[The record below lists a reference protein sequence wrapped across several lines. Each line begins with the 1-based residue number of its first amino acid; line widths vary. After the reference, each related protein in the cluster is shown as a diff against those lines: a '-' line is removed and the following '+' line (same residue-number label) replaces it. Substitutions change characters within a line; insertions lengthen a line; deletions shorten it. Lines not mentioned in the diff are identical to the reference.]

1 MCKVNMLGYPI
12 EIDYGSHV
20 RQRLYSRFDNV
31 DIAFLEY
38 RIEVLFS
45 DEAVA
50 EHLINEVRIGE
61 DVILIDE
68 DSGIT
73 FAANIGA
80 DTIYIM
86 TVYNAFEYSGF
97 RCGDQQ
103 QVLRFAKKNGF
114 TAKRFERKRGNVYA

>member
-12 EIDYGSHV
+12 NVDYGAHV
-20 RQRLYSRFDNV
+20 KQRLRSRFDDM
-31 DIAFLEY
+31 DIAYLEY
-38 RIEVLFS
+38 RIEEVFS

-50 EHLINEVRIGE
+50 DHLMNEVKIGE

-73 FAANIGA
+73 FAVNVGT
-80 DTIYIM
+80 DTLYIM

-97 RCGDQQ
+97 RCGDRQ
-103 QVLRFAKKNGF
+103 QVLKYAEKSGF
-114 TAKRFERKRGNVYA
+114 RPGRVERKRGNVYA

>member
-20 RQRLYSRFDNV
+20 KQRLYSRFDNV

-80 DTIYIM
+80 ETIYIM

-103 QVLRFAKKNGF
+103 QVLRFAKKNEF
-114 TAKRFERKRGNVYA
+114 SVKRFERKRGNVYA

>member
-20 RQRLYSRFDNV
+20 KQRLRSRFDDV

-50 EHLINEVRIGE
+50 EHLMNEVKIGE

-73 FAANIGA
+73 FAVNVGVEDGI
-80 DTIYIM
+80 
-86 TVYNAFEYSGF
+86 S
-97 RCGDQQ
+97 
-103 QVLRFAKKNGF
+103 LRSQ
-114 TAKRFERKRGNVYA
+114 

>member
-20 RQRLYSRFDNV
+20 KQRLRSRFDDV

-45 DEAVA
+45 DKAVA
-50 EHLINEVRIGE
+50 EHLMNEVKIGE

-73 FAANIGA
+73 FAVNVGVEV
-80 DTIYIM
+80 IYIM
-86 TVYNAFEYSGF
+86 TVYNALNIPVS
-97 RCGDQQ
+97 
-103 QVLRFAKKNGF
+103 V
-114 TAKRFERKRGNVYA
+114 

>member
-20 RQRLYSRFDNV
+20 KQRLYSRFDNV

-80 DTIYIM
+80 ETIYIM

-114 TAKRFERKRGNVYA
+114 SAKRFERKRGNVYA

>member
-20 RQRLYSRFDNV
+20 KQRLYSRFDNV

-38 RIEVLFS
+38 RIEALFS

-73 FAANIGA
+73 FAANVGVE
-80 DTIYIM
+80 TIYIM

-114 TAKRFERKRGNVYA
+114 SAKRFERKRGNVYA

>member
-20 RQRLYSRFDNV
+20 KQRLYSRFDNV

-80 DTIYIM
+80 ETIYIM

-103 QVLRFAKKNGF
+103 QVLRFAKKDGF
-114 TAKRFERKRGNVYA
+114 SAKRFERKRGNVYA

>member
-20 RQRLYSRFDNV
+20 KQRLRSRFDDV

-45 DEAVA
+45 DKAVA
-50 EHLINEVRIGE
+50 EHLMNEVKIGE

-73 FAANIGA
+73 FAVNVEVEV
-80 DTIYIM
+80 IYIM
-86 TVYNAFEYSGF
+86 AVYNALEYSGF
-97 RCGDQQ
+97 RLGVRQ
-103 QVLRFAKKNGF
+103 QVLKFAEKNGF
-114 TAKRFERKRGNVYA
+114 RSERFERKRGNVYA

>member
-20 RQRLYSRFDNV
+20 KQRLYSRFDNV

-73 FAANIGA
+73 FAVNVGA
-80 DTIYIM
+80 ETIYIM

-114 TAKRFERKRGNVYA
+114 SAKRFERKRGNVYA

>member
-20 RQRLYSRFDNV
+20 KQRLYSRFDNV

-73 FAANIGA
+73 FAANVGA
-80 DTIYIM
+80 EAIYIM
-86 TVYNAFEYSGF
+86 TVYNSFEYSGF

-103 QVLRFAKKNGF
+103 QVLKFAKKNGF
-114 TAKRFERKRGNVYA
+114 SAKRFERKRGNVYA

>member
-12 EIDYGSHV
+12 EVDYGSHV
-20 RQRLYSRFDNV
+20 KQRLRSRFDDV

-38 RIEVLFS
+38 RIEVLFG

-50 EHLINEVRIGE
+50 EHLMNEVKNGE

-73 FAANIGA
+73 FAVNVGA
-80 DTIYIM
+80 ETIYIM

-97 RCGDQQ
+97 RCGDRQ
-103 QVLRFAKKNGF
+103 QVLKFAEKNGF
-114 TAKRFERKRGNVYA
+114 RSERFERKRGNVYA

>member
-20 RQRLYSRFDNV
+20 KQRLYSRFDNV

-80 DTIYIM
+80 ETIYIM

-103 QVLRFAKKNGF
+103 QVLRFAKENGF
-114 TAKRFERKRGNVYA
+114 SAKRFERKRGNVYA